1 MNAWAWE
8 VRACAHELLFC
19 LVSTSYT
26 YTSYTYLV
34 RNSESRAGR
43 LESAAGHSPGRKLI
57 LQADCKR
64 ATAPVRRFVS
74 TSAWSWSSRNRRR
87 LDIPTSGDGVAARAE
102 LAPVISG
109 RALLAAPDGEGVALQ
124 LVHVVQRVAL
134 VVVVARLDVLAWR
147 GFLELPFASDDLDA
161 LDPLP
166 VLLEIDVLDEEE
178 RAVQPLVGDLAFL
191 GFEELAQ
198 YRCELLGC
206 HDDRAVAET
215 VHGPMLGIGED
226 VRERRCCM
234 AQARRALATVH
245 DQRGDRDGRPPLGGQ
260 RLPCLSVSHDGDVV
274 GDRVRHR
281 LELRPRPWH
290 EPHHPHE
297 HGRHAEPLGH
307 AVRDRLG
314 STIGGEEVVEATGE
328 IRRRSP
334 IVLLYHERRLE
345 QRQPLDYH
353 PVGRGLE
360 GEGGTG
366 GAAKEECRPAGFL
379 YQGRD
384 VFDFPLHRVR

>member
-1 MNAWAWE
+1 MLSCDRAWQRCHRPGLPDPSRRVRPEAGVPQLVGTCACLICSE
-8 VRACAHELLFC
+8 LHECLGVGVRACAHELLFC

-26 YTSYTYLV
+26 YLV
-34 RNSESRAGR
+34 RNSESRAGC

-166 VLLEIDVLDEEE
+166 VLLEIDVLDEE
-178 RAVQPLVGDLAFL
+178 
-191 GFEELAQ
+191 
-198 YRCELLGC
+198 
-206 HDDRAVAET
+206 
-215 VHGPMLGIGED
+215 
-226 VRERRCCM
+226 
-234 AQARRALATVH
+234 
-245 DQRGDRDGRPPLGGQ
+245 
-260 RLPCLSVSHDGDVV
+260 
-274 GDRVRHR
+274 
-281 LELRPRPWH
+281 
-290 EPHHPHE
+290 
-297 HGRHAEPLGH
+297 
-307 AVRDRLG
+307 
-314 STIGGEEVVEATGE
+314 
-328 IRRRSP
+328 
-334 IVLLYHERRLE
+334 
-345 QRQPLDYH
+345 
-353 PVGRGLE
+353 
-360 GEGGTG
+360 
-366 GAAKEECRPAGFL
+366 
-379 YQGRD
+379 
-384 VFDFPLHRVR
+384 